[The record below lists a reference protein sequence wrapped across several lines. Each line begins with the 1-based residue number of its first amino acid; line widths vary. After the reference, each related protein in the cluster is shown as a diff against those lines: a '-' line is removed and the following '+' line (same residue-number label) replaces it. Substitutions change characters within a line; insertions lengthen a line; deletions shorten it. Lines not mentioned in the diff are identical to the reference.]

1 MPNFRS
7 SEQWASSRVR
17 ARVLCSKRLGVL
29 RGSAASTYK
38 VSLLNDIVES
48 GGISFSLFHLSY
60 PFSVAYLDEV
70 HQASRIA
77 SLFFHFSA
85 SDPWHL
91 QSCRKHACFRSIN
104 PSATLGLYPK
114 TNFTSFQDKCT
125 SPIWG
130 WFGQSSPFDFKTS
143 YTPAEGISRFLAGSP
158 PLLQLAA
165 VETGVDLINEVGMEA
180 LRAKSLQLSEYLIKL
195 ADQVR
200 WLSHGCFEE
209 LRCVNQGTPE

>member
-1 MPNFRS
+1 M
-7 SEQWASSRVR
+7 
-17 ARVLCSKRLGVL
+17 
-29 RGSAASTYK
+29 
-38 VSLLNDIVES
+38 
-48 GGISFSLFHLSY
+48 SY
-60 PFSVAYLDEV
+60 PFSFAYLDDV
-70 HQASRIA
+70 HQVSWIA
-77 SLFFHFSA
+77 SLFLHFSA
-85 SDPWHL
+85 TDPWHL

-104 PSATLGLYPK
+104 PSATLGLCPT
-114 TNFTSFQDKCT
+114 TNFISSHRQDKCT

-180 LRAKSLQLSEYLIKL
+180 LRAKSLQLSEYVIKL

-200 WLSHGCFEE
+200 RLSHGCFEE
-209 LRCVNQGTPE
+209 SRCVQ